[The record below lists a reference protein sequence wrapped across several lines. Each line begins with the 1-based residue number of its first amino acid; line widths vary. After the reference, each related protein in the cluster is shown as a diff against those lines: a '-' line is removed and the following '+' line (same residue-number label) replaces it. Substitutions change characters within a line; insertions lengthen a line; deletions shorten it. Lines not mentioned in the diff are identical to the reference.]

1 MKKNRC
7 KIVPDIQTIWKSKV
21 FLTMRLTILAL
32 LIGVFQS
39 FASDTYAQATR
50 LNLHVKN
57 ATVKEVLN
65 QIEDQTEFFFL
76 YNSKLVNVDRQ
87 VDVDLE
93 NKLITE
99 VLDRLFAGTTTNYQ
113 VVDRQIVLTTNEM
126 AASMTAAQ
134 QQNSVSGKVTD
145 RSGGALP
152 GVTVLIKGTT
162 NGTITNFDGNYTLTN
177 VPANA
182 TLVYTFV
189 GMKTQEVV
197 VGSQTSINITLTE
210 ENIGL
215 DEVVVVGYGTQKR
228 KEVTSAVETISSDEF
243 NAGGSRNPMDLIQ
256 GKVAGLNITRRRGT
270 TPTLALTSSSGV

>member
-1 MKKNRC
+1 
-7 KIVPDIQTIWKSKV
+7 
-21 FLTMRLTILAL
+21 
-32 LIGVFQS
+32 
-39 FASDTYAQATR
+39 
-50 LNLHVKN
+50 
-57 ATVKEVLN
+57 
-65 QIEDQTEFFFL
+65 
-76 YNSKLVNVDRQ
+76 
-87 VDVDLE
+87 
-93 NKLITE
+93 
-99 VLDRLFAGTTTNYQ
+99 
-113 VVDRQIVLTTNEM
+113 
-126 AASMTAAQ
+126 
-134 QQNSVSGKVTD
+134 
-145 RSGGALP
+145 LP